1 MPRVFVPPEQLTG
14 ERVELAGE
22 AHRHLARVLRIAVGA
37 EVVIFD
43 GRGVEIDGRVV
54 ALDGRT
60 VTLALGARR
69 SLPPPPVSITLLQ
82 GVPRGERMDLVVQK
96 TTELGVARIVPV
108 LAERSVARP
117 PAQRSGR
124 WQTIA
129 EEAARQSG
137 RAEVPEVSVPLPLAQ
152 ALALARSCAARWLP
166 WEEERTLPLRRAL
179 AATAPTVA
187 LLVGPEGGLTLAEV
201 EQARAAGFVTVSMGP
216 RILRTETAAIV
227 AVALIQSAAGGLD

>member
-37 EVVIFD
+37 DVVIFD
-43 GRGVEIDGRVV
+43 GRGAEIDGRVV
-54 ALDGRT
+54 AVDGRK

-69 SLPPPPVSITLLQ
+69 RLPPPPVLITLLQ
-82 GVPRGERMDLVVQK
+82 VVPRGERMDLVVQK

-108 LAERSVARP
+108 LAERSVALP
-117 PAQRSGR
+117 PARRSGR

-137 RAEVPEVSVPLPLAQ
+137 RAEVPEVSLPLPLAQ
-152 ALALARSCAARWLP
+152 ALAIAASCGTRLLP

-179 AATAPTVA
+179 GGAAPTVA
-187 LLVGPEGGLTLAEV
+187 LLVGPEGGLALTEV
-201 EQARAAGFVTVSMGP
+201 EQARAAGFVTVSLGP
-216 RILRTETAAIV
+216 RILRAETAAMV
-227 AVALIQSAAGGLD
+227 AVALVQAAAGGLD